1 MRGRIVAG
9 ELDIDLER
17 RTARGEASGSLKGR
31 HFRDLG
37 SLSGVRGGQLGG
49 SESWLEEA
57 MASVPLRRGE
67 GEKAFGSRRCE
78 QSRLKKVSYT
88 RVSRN
93 GVVCRRDEI
102 CQCMRTD
109 NLNTDP
115 PSHVGLSCSGP
126 TTDDPPHAKFPTMH
140 RA

>member
-1 MRGRIVAG
+1 MSRRRIVAG

-17 RTARGEASGSLKGR
+17 RTARDVASGSLKGR
-31 HFRDLG
+31 RFRGLG
-37 SLSGVRGGQLGG
+37 SLSGVRGGELGG

-78 QSRLKKVSYT
+78 QGRLKKVSYT

-93 GVVCRRDEI
+93 GVVCRRDVVLLPG
-102 CQCMRTD
+102 CRC
-109 NLNTDP
+109 
-115 PSHVGLSCSGP
+115 
-126 TTDDPPHAKFPTMH
+126 
-140 RA
+140 